1 MAKRVSELRTANKAG
16 NTSREYVLLSNIDSN
31 SSTKLALN
39 DIFPTLQ
46 SGKVAGGL
54 ATTTTSQSNLSP
66 VDLFV
71 GGGVGSSTANT
82 DKSVLIFKGI
92 AADDTDG
99 ALTLRTDK
107 STADGTRQNVVVA
120 LDQRAIKLDQAIN
133 TTSKFLSEPGGSNP
147 LNLTDTATYS
157 GNLPVSRGGT
167 GAGTYNVGGLLVGN
181 GTSPVSSLLPMAT
194 DVLLL
199 GAGVGSNPT
208 QLLPSSTV
216 GEVLSITASGV
227 AWSKPKITT
236 ATLTS
241 TLLMNNNSINLGTGY
256 LTGTGSSAGISLSSS
271 SDYTYI
277 GGGSK
282 YFTSRLNVDGD
293 LTLGSYAGT
302 AAQSITLKA
311 CSSGASPTFTIKGS
325 DNADTNDGGN
335 LVVQAG
341 GGAVNNDG
349 GDLTLGG
356 GTTSGTGT
364 AGSLYLQTAGTTALS
379 VDENQDVNVTN
390 NLTLPQGKTI
400 ELRGTETVT
409 QATSLTTGVTLNA
422 TAGTIVLHATALA
435 GHDTAVF
442 TFTNSL
448 INTRS
453 LIQLT
458 VETTAGEPSG
468 SGVFAQIVDR
478 ASGSCGIRVTNAG
491 NSTSGTSHI
500 VHFLIMN
507 VYV

>member
-92 AADDTDG
+92 AADDRDG

-120 LDQRAIKLDQAIN
+120 LDQTAIKLNQAVN

-167 GAGTYNVGGLLVGN
+167 GASTYNVGGLLVGN
-181 GTSPVSSLLPMAT
+181 GTSAVSSLLPMAT

-256 LTGTGSSAGISLSSS
+256 LTGTGSSAGISLSNS

-302 AAQSITLKA
+302 AAQNITLKA
-311 CSSGASPTFTIKGS
+311 CASGASPTFTIKGS
-325 DNADTNDGGN
+325 DNADANNGGN

-390 NLTLPQGKTI
+390 NLTLNQGKTL

-409 QATSLTTGVTLNA
+409 QLTSLTTAVTLNA
-422 TAGTIVLHATALA
+422 TAGVIQLYAASLS
-435 GHDTAVF
+435 GHDSVYF
-442 TFTNSL
+442 TFNNTL
-448 INTRS
+448 INSRS
-453 LIQLT
+453 IILLT
-458 VETTAGEPSG
+458 PEMDAAEVSGAGL
-468 SGVFAQIVDR
+468 VCQIAAR
-478 ASGSCGIRVTNAG
+478 AAGTVQIRVSNTGNAATSTNHA
-491 NSTSGTSHI
+491 I
-500 VHFLIMN
+500 HFLIMN